1 MINDKARLD
10 LHGLRDRLI
19 ILQAVC
25 ASLVSLAVTVPP
37 PLVDRLEVL
46 AVEAQL
52 SSEMAITELSAIVDA
67 LPAA

>member
-1 MINDKARLD
+1 MNNGKARLE
-10 LHGLRDRLI
+10 LHDLRDRLI
-19 ILQAVC
+19 ILHAVC

-37 PLVDRLEVL
+37 PLVHRLEVL